1 MAKSKYI
8 ELAFA
13 DGPNYPKH
21 SVAGYLIVS
30 DLAGGGNRNLVLK
43 NMNGATA
50 RKPRAAKKAAKAAK
64 AAAGATGEATALFPS
79 GVTNGA

>member
-1 MAKSKYI
+1 MAKSKYL
-8 ELAFA
+8 ELSFV
-13 DGPNYPKH
+13 DGPNSPKH

-50 RKPRAAKKAAKAAK
+50 RKPRAGKTARKAK
-64 AAAGATGEATALFPS
+64 GSATGEAMAFP
-79 GVTNGA
+79 GQEVQRG